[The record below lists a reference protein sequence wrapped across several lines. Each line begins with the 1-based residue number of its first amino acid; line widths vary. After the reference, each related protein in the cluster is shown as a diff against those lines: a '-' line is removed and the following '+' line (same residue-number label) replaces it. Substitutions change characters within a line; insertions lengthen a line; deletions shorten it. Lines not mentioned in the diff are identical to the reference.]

1 MATATAPARAAD
13 TSSVDQERPWTLGS
27 VWTVDFIR
35 VKPGHNLE
43 YGRELNATWKK
54 MLDEEK
60 KQGRVLS
67 YKILTGMPSNRD
79 DFTHMLLTE
88 FPNYGVFDQQEKMDA
103 VMKKVVGSLGGLN
116 EMFRKR
122 EEIRENMGT
131 RMLRELRL
139 KEPA

>member
-1 MATATAPARAAD
+1 MATATAPARAPD

-27 VWTVDFIR
+27 VWTVDFIPL
-35 VKPGHNLE
+35 KPGHNLE
-43 YGRELNATWKK
+43 YGRELAATWKK

-60 KQGRVLS
+60 KEGRVLS

-103 VMKKVVGSLGGLN
+103 VVKKVVGSLGGLN

-131 RMLRELRL
+131 RMLRELHL

>member
-1 MATATAPARAAD
+1 MATATAPARTTE
-13 TSSVDQERPWTLGS
+13 TSTVDQERPWTLGS

-35 VKPGHNLE
+35 LKPGHTLE
-43 YGRELNATWKK
+43 YGRELAATWKK

-60 KQGRVLS
+60 KQGLVLS

-79 DFTHMLLTE
+79 DFTHMLMTE

-103 VMKKVVGSLGGLN
+103 VMKKVIGSLGDLN

-122 EEIRENMGT
+122 EEMRESIGT
-131 RMLRELRL
+131 RMLRELHL
-139 KEPA
+139 K

>member
-1 MATATAPARAAD
+1 MATATAPARTTE
-13 TSSVDQERPWTLGS
+13 TSTVDQERPWTLGS

-35 VKPGHNLE
+35 LKPGHTLE
-43 YGRELNATWKK
+43 YGRELAATWKK

-60 KQGRVLS
+60 RQGLVLS

-103 VMKKVVGSLGGLN
+103 VMKKVIGSLGDLN

-122 EEIRENMGT
+122 EEMRENMGT
-131 RMLRELRL
+131 RMLRELHL
-139 KEPA
+139 K